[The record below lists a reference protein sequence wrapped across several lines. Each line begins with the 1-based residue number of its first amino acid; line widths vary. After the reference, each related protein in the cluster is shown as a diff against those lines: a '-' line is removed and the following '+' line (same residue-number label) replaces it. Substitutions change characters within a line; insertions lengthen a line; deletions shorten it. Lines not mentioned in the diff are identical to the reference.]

1 MSQES
6 QSELPL
12 AGVRVLDLS
21 LTLPGPYASYLLM
34 QLGARVTRVVPPW
47 GDPAQEFLPALDWIH
62 EGKETLRLNLKYDD
76 GRKVVLTEAKTSDV
90 VLEGFRPGVAARLGV
105 DAGAIAKV
113 NDRVIYCSLSGYG
126 QTGSLHSA
134 PGHDANYQSL
144 AGVVD
149 LMSTGRGLELGVHP
163 TAPLSDLAMSVFAVV
178 SILAGLRH
186 RDQVGRGSYVDIA
199 AADSIVS
206 LLGPYIHARG
216 FGRILTPELPS
227 YGAFQARDG
236 HWLTLGV
243 IYEQHFWTRLV
254 SDFNLPPEWA
264 DLDVSQRALS
274 LDEIRPEIAA
284 RIGSMTREECL
295 ARLTASDIPAMG
307 VQTPRE
313 VLFGPH
319 FQERGVVRVNGD
331 RRDIGLPFILQDLD
345 YLVSTA
351 DDHSNAT
358 RERTG

>member
-1 MSQES
+1 MSRES
-6 QSELPL
+6 QIELPL
-12 AGVRVLDLS
+12 AGVRILDLS

-34 QLGARVTRVVPPW
+34 QLGAQVTRVIPPW
-47 GDPAQEFLPALDWIH
+47 GDPAQEFLPALDWLH
-62 EGKETLRLNLKYDD
+62 EGKKTLNLNLKDD
-76 GRKVVLTEAKTSDV
+76 DDRRIVLTEAKTTDV

-105 DAGAIAKV
+105 DAVSIGKV
-113 NDRVIYCSLSGYG
+113 NDRVVYCSLSGYG
-126 QTGSLHSA
+126 QTGSFSSA

-178 SILAGLRH
+178 SVLAGLRQ

-216 FGRILTPELPS
+216 FGQMLTPELPS
-227 YGAFQARDG
+227 YGAFQTGDG
-236 HWLTLGV
+236 RWLTLGV

-254 SDFNLPPEWA
+254 SELNLPPNWA
-264 DLDVSQRALS
+264 EFNVSQRALS
-274 LDEIRPEIAA
+274 LEEIRSEIAA
-284 RIGSMTREECL
+284 RIGSMTSEECL
-295 ARLTASDIPAMG
+295 ARLSASDIPAMG
-307 VQTPRE
+307 VRTPRE

-319 FQERGVVRVNGD
+319 FQNRGVVRVSGD
-331 RRDIGLPFILQDLD
+331 RRDIGLPFMLQNLDDLISAEVD
-345 YLVSTA
+345 GVGVA
-351 DDHSNAT
+351 N
-358 RERTG
+358 ERGG